1 MIGDRVRLLR
11 ELNGYTQASLAD
23 KLGISRSSVNAWEM
37 GVSSISITNV
47 RELAILFNVSS
58 DFLLEID
65 KSATID
71 VSGLSENQVLLI
83 MQFVEH
89 IRSVNG
95 K

>member
-1 MIGDRVRLLR
+1 MIGDKVRLLR
-11 ELNGYTQASLAD
+11 ELKGDTQASLAN

-37 GVSSISITNV
+37 GVSNISIKNV

-65 KSATID
+65 RSATVD
-71 VSGLSENQVLLI
+71 VSGLSESQVKLI

-89 IRSVNG
+89 IKGTNG